1 MVFDQR
7 RRAGDASGRT
17 AVQHTVL
24 ITEQTGKTQRDLQG
38 LVCFFYAGHS
48 NFHRMFKYVSEKN
61 IAFKKAFT
69 PVFSNAIL
77 KSAGQE
83 HAAADDLVKRDVG
96 CGRSCTVII
105 SASRMEGCKV
115 KTSRLPCA
123 YAHGQ
128 KKKER

>member
-1 MVFDQR
+1 
-7 RRAGDASGRT
+7 
-17 AVQHTVL
+17 
-24 ITEQTGKTQRDLQG
+24 
-38 LVCFFYAGHS
+38 
-48 NFHRMFKYVSEKN
+48 MFKYVSDKI

-69 PVFSNAIL
+69 PIFAGAIL
-77 KSAGQE
+77 KSAEQE
-83 HAAADDLVKRDVG
+83 HATADDLVKRNMG

-115 KTSRLPCA
+115 KTWRLPCA